1 MILVAQMIWTFY
13 MGHHSLLK
21 NLTRINH
28 YSTVLAGF
36 GDTPSEYKFDNLV
49 ACDKFLGQWKVGN
62 LCAVSWGCPWTTT
75 ACPHS
80 NNYGT
85 LHAFWKSARA
95 VHIEYSCNLISV
107 SHYFCREDFGTM
119 PVPFRKLFDDYF
131 ALSQEFRQTGI
142 TDIETS
148 LINAILGVNSSEY

>member
-1 MILVAQMIWTFY
+1 MIRTFY

-62 LCAVSWGCPWTTT
+62 LCAV
-75 ACPHS
+75 
-80 NNYGT
+80 N
-85 LHAFWKSARA
+85 
-95 VHIEYSCNLISV
+95 
-107 SHYFCREDFGTM
+107 
-119 PVPFRKLFDDYF
+119 
-131 ALSQEFRQTGI
+131 
-142 TDIETS
+142 
-148 LINAILGVNSSEY
+148 